1 MYIYI
6 YTYTHCYMNGIIFTH
21 PICPG
26 RVHLDV
32 GGLQLCGAGVGE
44 FLRASGAT
52 PLRLPHLL
60 SPAGVLWQ

>member
-1 MYIYI
+1 
-6 YTYTHCYMNGIIFTH
+6 MNRMIFTH

-26 RVHLDV
+26 RLHLDV

-44 FLRASGAT
+44 FLRTSGAT